1 MNNSLW
7 GPEFIIEPTPK
18 KVKKIKQKINE
29 SNLLKL
35 YEKRQKKIQK
45 KQEQNTKK
53 EAELLEFIKTNEE
66 KDIFDLRFSICNI
79 IRGVRHEN
87 KRK

>member
-1 MNNSLW
+1 MESTKNAERVESKAGDTRRRNQERREAKRHELNQIKE
-7 GPEFIIEPTPK
+7 GIRHAMVGIINDPEST
-18 KVKKIKQKINE
+18 NE
-29 SNLLKL
+29 
-35 YEKRQKKIQK
+35 
-45 KQEQNTKK
+45 
-53 EAELLEFIKTNEE
+53 EE